1 MTKRILIIRTSKLT
15 VKNLEEFKHDNEVKE
30 VRSALD
36 FLILIVTEK
45 FKTHLEFV
53 DVQQIF
59 DVVVDGRLTLDKVSP
74 EAEAAFLQ
82 KAQEHN
88 GSVIQ
93 FQKD

>member
-1 MTKRILIIRTSKLT
+1 MTKRVLIIRTSKLT
-15 VKNLEEFKHDNEVKE
+15 VKNLEEFKHNDEVKE
-30 VRSALD
+30 VRSAMD
-36 FLILIVTEK
+36 FLILIVTDK
-45 FKTHLEFV
+45 FKTHLEFL
-53 DVQQIF
+53 DVQQVF
-59 DVVVDGRLTLDKVSP
+59 DVLVDGRLTLQEVSP

>member
-1 MTKRILIIRTSKLT
+1 MTKRVLIIRTSKLT
-15 VKNLEEFKHDNEVKE
+15 VKNLEEFKHNDEVKE

-36 FLILIVTEK
+36 FLILIVTDK
-45 FKTHLEFV
+45 FKTHLEFL
-53 DVQQIF
+53 DVQQVF
-59 DVVVDGRLTLDKVSP
+59 DVLVDGRLTLQEISP
-74 EAEAAFLQ
+74 EDEAAFLQ